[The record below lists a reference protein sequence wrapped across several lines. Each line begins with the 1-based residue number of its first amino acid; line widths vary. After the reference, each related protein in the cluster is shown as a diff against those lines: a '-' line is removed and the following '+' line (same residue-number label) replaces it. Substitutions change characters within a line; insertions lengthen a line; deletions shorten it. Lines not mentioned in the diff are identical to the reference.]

1 MDDEFYNYQ
10 HMGRDGSAEYP
21 EPISMEPNY
30 QHNIQLKEPAN
41 VLYDYYN
48 NPNVSFSHH
57 NFRNHLD
64 DIDDG
69 IDRIHNDD
77 LNDPKMVMIRQLN
90 DDEKDWSEED
100 ISDLE
105 TDAKNDTLPP
115 PSLASTNITNINQR
129 NNPLL
134 NNQNLNNLNRYNQN
148 NNDPNQ
154 PNYVNVNDL
163 INNIGF
169 GMNKS

>member
-1 MDDEFYNYQ
+1 MDDEFYNFQ
-10 HMGRDGSAEYP
+10 TIGDDSPEYP

-30 QHNIQLKEPAN
+30 QQYQQLKEPAN

-57 NFRNHLD
+57 NFRNHEND
-64 DIDDG
+64 FG
-69 IDRIHNDD
+69 IDNIHDSDD
-77 LNDPKMVMIRQLN
+77 PNDPKMVMIRQIN
-90 DDEKDWSEED
+90 DDGKDWSEED

-115 PSLASTNITNINQR
+115 PSLASTNINQR

-134 NNQNLNNLNRYNQN
+134 NNQNYANAN

-154 PNYVNVNDL
+154 PHYVNVNDL

-169 GMNKS
+169 GMKI